1 MSVSFALIIFFIFM
15 LLILSAFFSGSETA
29 LTAFSRA
36 RMHALEQE
44 GDQKA
49 RLVERLASS
58 PERLIGA
65 ILIGNNLVNILA
77 SALATSLFL
86 SVFGQAGV
94 AYATIV
100 MTLIVVVFAEVLP
113 KTYAYRNSNRMA
125 LKVAPILK
133 PIINVFAPL
142 SDAVQLLVGKLLGR
156 IAVHGDDGLDGLSAH
171 QELKGAIDLHHQQG
185 AVVKHDKDMLGGVLD
200 LPELEVVDVMLH
212 RTKMATI
219 NGDDPPEKIVD
230 EVLGSPYT
238 RLPVWRGEPENII
251 GILHAKD
258 LFRALAKVKWNADK
272 LNVIGL
278 AGEPW
283 YVPDTTS
290 LQEQLKF
297 FLKAKSHFA
306 LVVDEYGEV
315 QGLITLED
323 IIEEIV
329 GQISDEHDM
338 PDVGIRPQ
346 FDGTINVD
354 GSIPVRDLN
363 RYMDWQLPE
372 DEATTIAG
380 LIIHEAQT
388 IPEQGQVFN
397 FYGFRFEVLRKQKN
411 KITALR
417 VVPPVGAKGA

>member
-1 MSVSFALIIFFIFM
+1 MTLPIALTIFFIFL

-36 RMHALEQE
+36 RMHALKRD
-44 GDQKA
+44 GDRKA
-49 RLVERLASS
+49 KVVDRITSS

-65 ILIGNNLVNILA
+65 ILLGNNVVNILA

-86 SVFGQAGV
+86 AAFGQAGV
-94 AYATIV
+94 AYATIA
-100 MTLIVVVFAEVLP
+100 MTTVVVIFAEVLP
-113 KTYAYRNSNRMA
+113 KTFAYRNPDRVA
-125 LKVAPILK
+125 LRVAPILQ
-133 PIINVFAPL
+133 PIVSVFAPL
-142 SDAVQLLVGKLLGR
+142 SDAVQWLVAKFLDKM
-156 IAVHGDDGLDGLSAH
+156 APQTEDGSEDLSAH
-171 QELKGAIDLHHQQG
+171 KELKGAIDLHHQQG

-200 LPELEVVDVMLH
+200 LPDLEVVDVMVH

-219 NGDDPPEKIVD
+219 NGDDAPEKIVD
-230 EVLGSPYT
+230 EVLGSPFT
-238 RLPVWRGEPENII
+238 RLPAWRGEPENIV

-258 LFRALAKVKWNADK
+258 LLRSLARVKWDIDKLDVMALAA
-272 LNVIGL
+272 
-278 AGEPW
+278 EPW

-290 LQEQLKF
+290 LQEQLNF
-297 FLKAKSHFA
+297 FLKRKTHFA

-315 QGLITLED
+315 QGLVTLED

-329 GQISDEHDM
+329 GQISDEHDV
-338 PDVGIRPQ
+338 PDAGIRPQ

-363 RYMDWQLPE
+363 RHMDWQLPE

-380 LIIHEAQT
+380 LVIHEAQT

-417 VVPPVGAKGA
+417 VVPLASAN